1 MLPNG
6 FVSEVQQVGLVVRD
20 LEATLESYT
29 NHAGIGPWRVNL
41 LAPPRLSDMRIRGE
55 SVDYSMKVAVA
66 WMGNTMW
73 ELIEPVDGPS
83 IYKEFLDHHGEGIHH
98 LLVHPHGLDF
108 DTALERFSERG
119 CPPLME
125 GRLGDIRFAYVES
138 EEPLKTT
145 LEIVHRPPG
154 SEPLTPDYWYPAKP
168 EEAG

>member
-6 FVSEVQQVGLVVRD
+6 FVSEVRQVGLVVRD

-29 NHAGIGPWRVNL
+29 NQVGIGPWRVSL
-41 LAPPRLSDMRIRGE
+41 LAPPGLSDMRIRGE

-66 WMGNTMW
+66 WTGNTMW

-98 LLVHPHGLDF
+98 LLVHHHGLDF
-108 DTALERFSERG
+108 ETALERFSERG

-138 EEPLKTT
+138 EGPLKTT
-145 LEIVHRPPG
+145 LEIVHLPPG

-168 EEAG
+168 EDAG